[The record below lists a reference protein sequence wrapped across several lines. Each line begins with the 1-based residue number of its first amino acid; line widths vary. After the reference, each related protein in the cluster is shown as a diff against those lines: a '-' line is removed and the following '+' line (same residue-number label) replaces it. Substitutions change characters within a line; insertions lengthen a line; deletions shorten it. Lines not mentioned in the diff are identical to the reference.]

1 VKLAA
6 KQQGLSLI
14 STAIIMIMIGFFI
27 MCAIRM
33 GPRYMEYLTIRS
45 VIETVISEPGARQ
58 LGASG
63 LRRAIENRFITNQID
78 VIDPRS
84 DIVIKR
90 ENGKIMIDAGY
101 ESRLHIA
108 WIIDAV
114 MVFDD
119 MVFIV
124 GEPLD

>member
-1 VKLAA
+1 MKLAA

-14 STAIIMIMIGFFI
+14 SVVIIMIMIGFFAT
-27 MCAIRM
+27 CAIRM

-45 VIETVISEPGARQ
+45 VIETVITEPGAKE
-58 LGASG
+58 LSVSG

-78 VIDPRS
+78 AINPRS
-84 DIVIKR
+84 DIVFKR
-90 ENGKIMIDAGY
+90 EKGNIVIDATY
-101 ESRLHIA
+101 ESRLHIV

-119 MVFIV
+119 LVYTV
-124 GEPLD
+124 GESLE